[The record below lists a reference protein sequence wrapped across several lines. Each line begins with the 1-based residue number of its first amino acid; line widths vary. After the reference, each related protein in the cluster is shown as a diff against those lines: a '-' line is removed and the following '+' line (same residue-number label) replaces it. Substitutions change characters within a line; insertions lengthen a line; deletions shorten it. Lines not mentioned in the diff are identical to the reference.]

1 MKKGTFFLALVLA
14 LFLSCPFSAFGG
26 PPMDSIEKEVNALL
40 KVLGDPALQ
49 GDAAKQEKEKKIWAI
64 ADNIFNYYELSRRTL
79 GRDWK
84 KLNADQQ
91 KEFVDLFSKFLAN
104 IYMGRILEYTNEK
117 VNFTKE
123 SMLAENRAEVQSEVV
138 TSSKTIPIYYRMIL
152 KDGRWEVYDVII
164 EGVSMIRNY
173 RSQFKQI
180 LNKESPDAL
189 LKTLRE
195 KTK

>member
-1 MKKGTFFLALVLA
+1 MKKGTFVLA
-14 LFLSCPFSAFGG
+14 MGLTLLLLCPFPAFAGA
-26 PPMDSIEKEVNALL
+26 PMDSIQKEVNALL
-40 KVLGDPALQ
+40 NVLSDPALK
-49 GDAAKQEKEKKIWAI
+49 GDAAKEEKEKKIWAI

-84 KLNADQQ
+84 RLNADQQ
-91 KEFVDLFSKFLAN
+91 KEFVELFSKFLAN
-104 IYMGRILEYTNEK
+104 IYMGRILEYSDEK

-123 SMLAENRAEVQSEVV
+123 SMLSETRAEVQSEVV
-138 TSSKTIPIYYRMIL
+138 TSSKKIPIYYRMIF

-173 RSQFKQI
+173 RSQFRQI
-180 LNKESPDAL
+180 LNRESPDAL

-195 KTK
+195 RTK

>member
-1 MKKGTFFLALVLA
+1 MKKGTFLLAVSLAFFLT
-14 LFLSCPFSAFGG
+14 CPFQTFGG
-26 PPMDSIEKEVNALL
+26 APMDSIQKEVNALL

-49 GDAAKQEKEKKIWAI
+49 GDSAKAEKERKIWAI
-64 ADNIFNYYELSRRTL
+64 SDNIFNYYELSRRTL

-84 KLNADQQ
+84 KLNTGQQ

-104 IYMGRILEYTNEK
+104 IYMGRILEYSDEK

-123 SMLAENRAEVQSEVV
+123 TMLSETRAEVQSQIV
-138 TSSKTIPIYYRMIL
+138 TSTKKIPMYYRMIF

-164 EGVSMIRNY
+164 EGVSMVRNY
-173 RSQFKQI
+173 RSQFRQM
-180 LNKESPDAL
+180 LNKDSPEAL
-189 LKTLRE
+189 LNTLRE